1 VNRRLSSVTTS
12 DGEGSVSYLYDAFGR
27 ATRATGSAVR
37 YDYARD
43 AIGRTTSEVRRTG
56 GFHPSI
62 VSTLSRSFDSCG
74 RPAGLGLIFYGD
86 FKQGVC
92 YTWGMEG
99 KLQGMVCS
107 NAQGRAVE
115 VSFDWEGGRG
125 VGWSAEGLGNCPA
138 YFRQGF
144 GRAARRPALVT
155 SCQAGRGGFHNPSR
169 SFSYAYDAV
178 GRPVERDA
186 DAFVYNARGEVTN
199 AIVGTGTWRY
209 AYDHIGNR
217 QSAYEAGVSTSYS
230 ANEVNQYTEVGIDEP
245 EYDEDGNLVDDGTR
259 TFEWSAA
266 GHLVNRSSC
275 TPPDCRFPA
284 ATPSR
289 RYECVYD
296 HLGRR
301 VKRTEYRRSGNNWYW
316 VEDRDYVY
324 DGWNL
329 VFEYR
334 DHTSEGEAE
343 LAYYWGPDL
352 SGTLQGAGGVGG
364 LVAVSVD
371 GSFYFPGYDNNGN
384 VVGYWDESGSLVAEY
399 AYDAFGNTISSSGT
413 LALASDI
420 PTVADWAK
428 AANKPTY
435 TAAEVGAIPTT
446 GGVFNAS
453 LHLNQKLSVGTWT
466 SSVKPYDISGGSGI
480 AFVFGDNVHTKQSN
494 TMTLGVGALNTN
506 AWSFIWNGDAD
517 RMYMPGFPA
526 MSNPYATRYNG
537 GFHVNPSVRT
547 GMVNPLQNFWIGDT
561 NLNDWIATLAPP
573 TDLSG
578 VVSKSGDTMR
588 GDLELAGGSLSF
600 RPSSGLLGGTCV
612 TFSASGIETSTG
624 GLSLGKFTYP
634 DASGQLAIVSDIPTN
649 AADIGALPISGG
661 TMTGNLEIGYNSLF
675 QINGGGNAKFQF
687 SWGSALDN
695 LIIKAYKE
703 TSGSYNIR
711 FPTSEGLLALTS
723 DIPTSMAWD
732 AITSKPTFATVATS
746 GAYSDLSGTPTL
758 AAVATSGA
766 YSDLSGKP
774 TIPTVNNT
782 TITLKQGEN
791 VLGTFTVNSAT
802 NATIT
807 IPPADT
813 AAFEARMQ
821 VLESRAYIA
830 IEGDAIYLVDPTENQ

>member
-1 VNRRLSSVTTS
+1 MGETPPGGSFVWRTWTYRDELGDAVADMEVTARNLASMGLATNCAASLYDSGSVAWNGFLTQRRFDIRGNVAAIWNPEGRGTFFVRDGVGRVVRTYGAAYPSARLLDTAGCLVGLGTTRTGTAWDSTFWDYDPATGLCTNKTYADGTAVAHTFAPDGLPLRTTLASGRWTQNAYDANRRLSSVTTS

-217 QSAYEAGVSTSYS
+217 QSAYEDGVSTSYS
-230 ANEVNQYTEVGIDEP
+230 ANEVNQYTEVGNDEP
-245 EYDEDGNLVDDGTR
+245 EYDDDGNLVDDGTR

-266 GHLVNRSSC
+266 GHL
-275 TPPDCRFPA
+275 TEA

-413 LALASDI
+413 LASVFPHRFSTKYLDAETDLYYYGYRYYLPELGRWISRDPVKETGGINLFAAFSNNPVVFFDAKGLTPKGTDLWEHYSPYSYAS
-420 PTVADWAK
+420 ADTAQIWKTIGGK
-428 AANKPTY
+428 AAE
-435 TAAEVGAIPTT
+435 AAGYREDDEGNPIAVPNGCAARLSLSLNEISGEEISSPFDFRNYPGEAGRTGKYIVGA
-446 GGVFNAS
+446 
-453 LHLNQKLSVGTWT
+453 K
-466 SSVKPYDISGGSGI
+466 
-480 AFVFGDNVHTKQSN
+480 
-494 TMTLGVGALNTN
+494 
-506 AWSFIWNGDAD
+506 
-517 RMYMPGFPA
+517 RMKDY
-526 MSNPYATRYNG
+526 
-537 GFHVNPSVRT
+537 
-547 GMVNPLQNFWIGDT
+547 
-561 NLNDWIATLAPP
+561 
-573 TDLSG
+573 
-578 VVSKSGDTMR
+578 
-588 GDLELAGGSLSF
+588 
-600 RPSSGLLGGTCV
+600 
-612 TFSASGIETSTG
+612 
-624 GLSLGKFTYP
+624 
-634 DASGQLAIVSDIPTN
+634 
-649 AADIGALPISGG
+649 
-661 TMTGNLEIGYNSLF
+661 
-675 QINGGGNAKFQF
+675 
-687 SWGSALDN
+687 
-695 LIIKAYKE
+695 
-703 TSGSYNIR
+703 
-711 FPTSEGLLALTS
+711 
-723 DIPTSMAWD
+723 
-732 AITSKPTFATVATS
+732 
-746 GAYSDLSGTPTL
+746 
-758 AAVATSGA
+758 
-766 YSDLSGKP
+766 LSGKWG
-774 TIPTVNNT
+774 T
-782 TITLKQGEN
+782 KA
-791 VLGTFTVNSAT
+791 VLSETDAYYFKSKAK
-802 NATIT
+802 
-807 IPPADT
+807 
-813 AAFEARMQ
+813 AFETDALRG
-821 VLESRAYIA
+821 EIA
-830 IEGDAIYLVDPTENQ
+830 DILCNSSCWPNYVAVVVSVQHGPVSGHVAVVTPEYNDDHTPYTDDTVVWILPSTL

>member
-1 VNRRLSSVTTS
+1 MTTILKGDTSAEISVVIAEGYDYSGATVEIEYQGATRRFTGVSAGETVKYTLKAEETAVMALGAFPVHARVLGADGRVTTVSNKGAKIRVTDIPQEVYSDGVIAIDIRGGLYGISDLPARYTDKDVVAKIREILRKGGAVLCAALALSAFSASVTKTNKE
-12 DGEGSVSYLYDAFGR
+12 DIYND
-27 ATRATGSAVR
+27 
-37 YDYARD
+37 
-43 AIGRTTSEVRRTG
+43 
-56 GFHPSI
+56 
-62 VSTLSRSFDSCG
+62 
-74 RPAGLGLIFYGD
+74 
-86 FKQGVC
+86 QGVV
-92 YTWGMEG
+92 TDVDLSGLATEG
-99 KLQGMVCS
+99 FVNEKVNDVAELART
-107 NAQGRAVE
+107 NAANIEASALAAIYSDTPEFADWTVE
-115 VSFDWEGGRG
+115 TTPATSGYSVYWEGGEWRIHKP
-125 VGWSAEGLGNCPA
+125 N
-138 YFRQGF
+138 
-144 GRAARRPALVT
+144 
-155 SCQAGRGGFHNPSR
+155 GG
-169 SFSYAYDAV
+169 
-178 GRPVERDA
+178 
-186 DAFVYNARGEVTN
+186 T
-199 AIVGTGTWRY
+199 
-209 AYDHIGNR
+209 
-217 QSAYEAGVSTSYS
+217 
-230 ANEVNQYTEVGIDEP
+230 IDTHSG
-245 EYDEDGNLVDDGTR
+245 D
-259 TFEWSAA
+259 TF
-266 GHLVNRSSC
+266 
-275 TPPDCRFPA
+275 
-284 ATPSR
+284 
-289 RYECVYD
+289 
-296 HLGRR
+296 
-301 VKRTEYRRSGNNWYW
+301 
-316 VEDRDYVY
+316 
-324 DGWNL
+324 
-329 VFEYR
+329 
-334 DHTSEGEAE
+334 
-343 LAYYWGPDL
+343 
-352 SGTLQGAGGVGG
+352 
-364 LVAVSVD
+364 AVSVRGFDFASGVEVVATRTRTDVIGYAPGGDTNRTMSAQAAVAALRIALTNALAGKIAKD
-371 GSFYFPGYDNNGN
+371 GEHRTQTLNGYLDIFGVLPDEESILRVGNSDISYWVGLSRETINRRAYSDFYTYRLP
-384 VVGYWDESGSLVAEY
+384 
-399 AYDAFGNTISSSGT
+399 SSSGT

-517 RMYMPGFPA
+517 RMYIPGFPA
-526 MSNPYATRYNG
+526 MSNPYATRHNG

-578 VVSKSGDTMR
+578 VVSKSGDTMS
-588 GDLELAGGSLSF
+588 GDLELAGGSLSL

-612 TFSASGIETSTG
+612 TFSTSGIETSTG
-624 GLSLGKFTYP
+624 GLPLGRFTYP
-634 DASGQLAIVSDIPTN
+634 DASGQLAIVSNIPTN

-695 LIIKAYKE
+695 LIISAYKE
-703 TSGSYNIR
+703 TSGSYSIR
-711 FPTSEGLLALTS
+711 FPTREGLLALTS

-732 AITSKPTFATVATS
+732 AITSKPTFATVATSGAYSDLSGKPTLSAVATS

>member
-1 VNRRLSSVTTS
+1 MTTILKGDTSAEISVVIAEGYDYSGATVEIEYQGATRRFTGVSAGETVKYTLKAEETAVMALGAFPVHARVLGADGSVVTVSNKGAKIRVTDVPQEVHSEGVIAVDIRGGLYGISDLPARYTDKDIVAKIREILRKGGAVLCAALALSAFSASVTKTNKEDVYNDQGVVTDVDLSGLATEGFVNGKVNDVRTQAQTNAALIAENSAKIDAATTLTPVYS
-12 DGEGSVSYLYDAFGR
+12 DTPAWCWVAHGLPDG
-27 ATRATGSAVR
+27 ATMAEMR
-37 YDYARD
+37 
-43 AIGRTTSEVRRTG
+43 
-56 GFHPSI
+56 
-62 VSTLSRSFDSCG
+62 
-74 RPAGLGLIFYGD
+74 FYG
-86 FKQGVC
+86 
-92 YTWGMEG
+92 TWEMRLEG
-99 KLQGMVCS
+99 EDYWHS
-107 NAQGRAVE
+107 
-115 VSFDWEGGRG
+115 S
-125 VGWSAEGLGNCPA
+125 S
-138 YFRQGF
+138 
-144 GRAARRPALVT
+144 
-155 SCQAGRGGFHNPSR
+155 
-169 SFSYAYDAV
+169 
-178 GRPVERDA
+178 
-186 DAFVYNARGEVTN
+186 
-199 AIVGTGTWRY
+199 
-209 AYDHIGNR
+209 
-217 QSAYEAGVSTSYS
+217 
-230 ANEVNQYTEVGIDEP
+230 
-245 EYDEDGNLVDDGTR
+245 EYDEDAQSVAWLHFVVDDTDHQGVSAVRVR
-259 TFEWSAA
+259 TDVIGYALGGDTNRILSAQAAVAELYSALTNALA
-266 GHLVNRSSC
+266 GKIAKDGEHRTQTLNGYLDIFGVL
-275 TPPDCRFPA
+275 PDEESILRVGNSA
-284 ATPSR
+284 DSYWVGLSR
-289 RYECVYD
+289 ETIN
-296 HLGRR
+296 RR
-301 VKRTEYRRSGNNWYW
+301 VYSNFYTYR
-316 VEDRDYVY
+316 
-324 DGWNL
+324 L
-329 VFEYR
+329 
-334 DHTSEGEAE
+334 
-343 LAYYWGPDL
+343 P
-352 SGTLQGAGGVGG
+352 
-364 LVAVSVD
+364 
-371 GSFYFPGYDNNGN
+371 
-384 VVGYWDESGSLVAEY
+384 
-399 AYDAFGNTISSSGT
+399 SSSGT

>member
-1 VNRRLSSVTTS
+1 MTTILKGDTSAEISVVIAEGYDYSGATVEIEYQGATRRFTGVSAGDTVKYTLKAEETAVMALGAFPVRARVLGADGSVVTVSNKGAKIRVTDVPQEVHSEGVIAVDIRGGLYGISYLPARYTDKDIVAKIREILRKGGAVLCAALALSAFSASVTKTNKE
-12 DGEGSVSYLYDAFGR
+12 DVYND
-27 ATRATGSAVR
+27 
-37 YDYARD
+37 
-43 AIGRTTSEVRRTG
+43 
-56 GFHPSI
+56 
-62 VSTLSRSFDSCG
+62 
-74 RPAGLGLIFYGD
+74 
-86 FKQGVC
+86 QGVV
-92 YTWGMEG
+92 TDVDLSGLATEG
-99 KLQGMVCS
+99 FVNEKVNDVAELARTNAANIEASALVAIYSDTPEFADWTVETTPATSGYSVC
-107 NAQGRAVE
+107 
-115 VSFDWEGGRG
+115 WEGGE
-125 VGWSAEGLGNCPA
+125 WHIQKPN
-138 YFRQGF
+138 
-144 GRAARRPALVT
+144 
-155 SCQAGRGGFHNPSR
+155 GG
-169 SFSYAYDAV
+169 
-178 GRPVERDA
+178 
-186 DAFVYNARGEVTN
+186 T
-199 AIVGTGTWRY
+199 
-209 AYDHIGNR
+209 
-217 QSAYEAGVSTSYS
+217 
-230 ANEVNQYTEVGIDEP
+230 ID
-245 EYDEDGNLVDDGTR
+245 T
-259 TFEWSAA
+259 
-266 GHLVNRSSC
+266 H
-275 TPPDCRFPA
+275 
-284 ATPSR
+284 
-289 RYECVYD
+289 
-296 HLGRR
+296 
-301 VKRTEYRRSGNNWYW
+301 SG
-316 VEDRDYVY
+316 DI
-324 DGWNL
+324 L
-329 VFEYR
+329 
-334 DHTSEGEAE
+334 
-343 LAYYWGPDL
+343 
-352 SGTLQGAGGVGG
+352 
-364 LVAVSVD
+364 AVSVRGFDFASGVEVVATRTRTDVIGYAPGGDTNRTMSAQAAVAALRIALTNALAGKIAKD
-371 GSFYFPGYDNNGN
+371 GEHRTQTLNGYLDIFGVLPDEESILRVGNSDSSYWVGLSRETINRRVYSNFYTYRLP
-384 VVGYWDESGSLVAEY
+384 
-399 AYDAFGNTISSSGT
+399 SSSGT

-634 DASGQLAIVSDIPTN
+634 DASGQLAIVSDIPTD

-807 IPPADT
+807 IQPADT